1 MRKVAGWHEAEHIL
15 EHLPSDI
22 EQYLLHKVKISS
34 EKEIEKLKKKINQNL
49 SFRKFYRL
57 VLKALMHQ
65 TCLE

>member
-34 EKEIEKLKKKINQNL
+34 EKEIEKLKKKIE
-49 SFRKFYRL
+49 RL
-57 VLKALMHQ
+57 NKEIEDLKAQNIILR
-65 TCLE
+65 TK